1 MIIKSAMAN
10 VGIILISFIFTLIPY
25 QVEARVI
32 EPADVFTR
40 VALLRGELELL
51 RYDMGKP
58 KSYDLESK

>member
-10 VGIILISFIFTLIPY
+10 VGMILISFIFTLIPY
-25 QVEARVI
+25 QVEAREI

-40 VALLRGELELL
+40 IALLPGELELL
-51 RYDMGKP
+51 SYEMGKP